1 MQRTPGN
8 EWPGM
13 PASDMESVLI
23 SLLVEEHLSIM
34 GMPCDLAM
42 LTGAHNRMLVIDVHA
57 CRARWVFRIAMPNQ
71 VRIDLIDKLADA
83 EYRLAFGTSEKLQL
97 GAVVAAFCQAR
108 EGIVAAAK

>member
-1 MQRTPGN
+1 MHVC
-8 EWPGM
+8 W
-13 PASDMESVLI
+13 
-23 SLLVEEHLSIM
+23 
-34 GMPCDLAM
+34 
-42 LTGAHNRMLVIDVHA
+42 
-57 CRARWVFRIAMPNQ
+57 ARWVFRIAMPNP